1 MCVACNR
8 RRLVDKIAMIHTHR
22 GNVRVTI
29 LVAVVAVVVLLFA
42 VYARH
47 REASLSPA
55 HVSQVEKG
63 TSMEREPIHAPE
75 LDGGLAWFN
84 TDHPITL
91 ASLKGKIVLLD
102 FWTYC
107 CINCMHVIPDLKKLE
122 AKYPNQ
128 LVVIGIHSA
137 KFPNEG
143 ESDNIRQAIL
153 RYEIEHPVVNDR
165 DFQIWQRYGPR
176 SWPTLVMIDPKG
188 YVLGGIS
195 GEGHYD
201 KLDDLIGRL
210 IMEHR
215 ARGSLNEEPLKLT
228 LEKSRVSTPILSFP
242 GKVLADPHGDRVFI
256 ADSNHNR
263 IVIVTKTGKVLDVAG
278 AGEMGAADGSF
289 FDATFKHPQGMA
301 LDGDVLYVADT
312 ENHLLRRLDL
322 KARTVTTL
330 AGTGVQALGRY
341 ERGPARQVALSSPW
355 DLTLAKGILYIAM
368 AGPHQIWAM
377 NLQHSEI
384 GPYAGSSHEDRIDGP
399 LMEAALAQPS
409 GITSD
414 GTNLYVADS
423 EVSAIRSVSLNPKG
437 HVTTIVGLALFEFGD
452 VDGQGEMVRLQH
464 PLGVEHHN
472 GVLYVADT
480 YNHKIK
486 AIGPHLKTSVT
497 LFGSGKPDLRDG
509 EVPQFYEPG
518 GLSIADGKMYIADT
532 NNHVIRVADLNTKQ
546 VATLQLTG
554 ITESAGSTVADI
566 WPNLEELQMQKQVV
580 KAGTSRLTIDVEIP
594 APYKLNPGSPLE
606 YRVDVETSA
615 LSTNKRTTVKDG
627 KFPLQIPLT
636 LAEGQT
642 EIRASLSFVYCRDG
656 DEAVCII
663 KSLRWKIAVTAT
675 TKGQDELHLTHSL
688 VPLQLENQDRPL

>member
-1 MCVACNR
+1 MA
-8 RRLVDKIAMIHTHR
+8 
-22 GNVRVTI
+22 
-29 LVAVVAVVVLLFA
+29 
-42 VYARH
+42 
-47 REASLSPA
+47 
-55 HVSQVEKG
+55 
-63 TSMEREPIHAPE
+63 REPIHAPVLE
-75 LDGGLAWFN
+75 GGIAWLN

-128 LVVIGIHSA
+128 LVVIGVHSA

-165 DFQIWQRYGPR
+165 EFQIWQRYGPR
-176 SWPTLVMIDPKG
+176 SWPTLVLIDPQG
-188 YVLGGIS
+188 YILGGIS

-201 KLDDLIGRL
+201 QLDHVISQLI
-210 IMEHR
+210 IDHR
-215 ARGSLNEEPLKLT
+215 ARGTLNEEPLKLT
-228 LEKSRVSTPILSFP
+228 LEKSRVTTPVLSFP
-242 GKVLADPHGDRVFI
+242 GKVLADPHRDRLFI

-263 IVIVTKTGKVLDVAG
+263 IVIATKEGKVLDVAG
-278 AGEMGAADGSF
+278 VGEIGAADGSF
-289 FDATFKHPQGMA
+289 TEVTFHHPQGMA
-301 LDGDVLYVADT
+301 LDGDLLYVADT

-322 KARTVTTL
+322 KARTVATI

-377 NLQHSEI
+377 NLEHNEI
-384 GPYAGSSHEDRIDGP
+384 GPYAGSSREDRIDGP

-423 EVSAIRSVSLNPKG
+423 EISAIRSVSLNPKG
-437 HVTTIVGLALFEFGD
+437 NVTTVVGVALFEFGD
-452 VDGQGEMVRLQH
+452 VDGQGETVRLQH
-464 PLGVEHHN
+464 PLGVEHYN

-486 AIGPHLKTSVT
+486 AIGPQLQTSVT
-497 LFGSGKPDLRDG
+497 FLGTGRPGLRDG
-509 EVPQFYEPG
+509 EMPQFYEPA

-532 NNHVIRVADLNTKQ
+532 NNHAIRVADLHNKQ
-546 VATLQLTG
+546 VTTLQLTG
-554 ITESAGSTVADI
+554 LTESTSGTVADI
-566 WPNLEELQMQKQVV
+566 WPNLEEIHVQEQAVRIGQ
-580 KAGTSRLTIDVEIP
+580 SRLTLDIEIP

-606 YRVDVETSA
+606 YRVDLPTSA
-615 LSTNKRTTVKDG
+615 QPPGKRITVKDG
-627 KFPLQIPLT
+627 TFPLQIPLSLT
-636 LAEGQT
+636 AGQS
-642 EIRASLSFVYCRDG
+642 ELRAAVSFVYCRDG
-656 DEAVCII
+656 NEGACII
-663 KSLRWKIAVTAT
+663 KSVRWTIPVRAT
-675 TKGQDELHLTHSL
+675 NDGKDELRMIYSL

>member
-1 MCVACNR
+1 MEQRPVDTPSQYGVESW
-8 RRLVDKIAMIHTHR
+8 RLRKFFLVMLIF
-22 GNVRVTI
+22 
-29 LVAVVAVVVLLFA
+29 VAVLAFTMF
-42 VYARH
+42 R
-47 REASLSPA
+47 REARAPIPE
-55 HVSQVEKG
+55 SQVTQAQKG
-63 TSMEREPIHAPE
+63 ESMAREPIHAPE
-75 LDGGLAWFN
+75 LEGGIAWLN

-128 LVVIGIHSA
+128 LVVIGVHSA

-176 SWPTLVMIDPKG
+176 SWPTLVLIDPQG
-188 YVLGGIS
+188 YVVGGIS

-201 KLDDLIGRL
+201 KLDHVISQLVID
-210 IMEHR
+210 HR
-215 ARGSLNEEPLKLT
+215 ARGTLNEEPLKLT
-228 LEKSRVSTPILSFP
+228 LEKSRVATSVLSFP
-242 GKVLADPHGDRVFI
+242 GKVLADPHHDRLFI

-263 IVIVTKTGKVLDVAG
+263 VVITTRAGKILDVAG
-278 AGEMGAADGSF
+278 AGEIGAADGSF
-289 FDATFKHPQGMA
+289 SEATFKHPQGMA
-301 LDGDVLYVADT
+301 LDGELLYVADT

-322 KARTVTTL
+322 KARTVTTI
-330 AGTGVQALGRY
+330 AGTGVQALGHY
-341 ERGPARQVALSSPW
+341 ERGPARHVALSSPW

-377 NLQHSEI
+377 NLHHNEI
-384 GPYAGSSHEDRIDGP
+384 GPYAGSSREDRIDGP

-423 EVSAIRSVSLNPKG
+423 EISSIRSVSLNPRG
-437 HVTTIVGLALFEFGD
+437 SVSTVVGIALFEFGD

-464 PLGVEHHN
+464 PLGVEHYN

-486 AIGPHLKTSVT
+486 AIGPQLKTSVT
-497 LFGSGKPDLRDG
+497 FLGTGKPGLHDG
-509 EVPQFYEPG
+509 EMPQFYEPA

-532 NNHVIRVADLNTKQ
+532 NNHAIRVADLHTKQ
-546 VATLQLTG
+546 VTTLQLTG
-554 ITESAGSTVADI
+554 LTESRGGSVADV
-566 WPNLEELQMQKQVV
+566 WPNLEEVQVQEQTLRI
-580 KAGTSRLTIDVEIP
+580 GQSRLTLDVEIP

-606 YRVDVETSA
+606 YQVDVRTA
-615 LSTNKRTTVKDG
+615 VQQPNKRMTVKDG

-636 LAEGQT
+636 LTAGQT
-642 EIRASLSFVYCRDG
+642 EILASISFVYCRDG
-656 DEAVCII
+656 NEGVCII
-663 KSLRWKIAVTAT
+663 KSVRWMIPVTT
-675 TKGQDELHLTHSL
+675 TNDGKDELRLTHSL

>member
-1 MCVACNR
+1 MIPTERTKNFLFDIMPPR
-8 RRLVDKIAMIHTHR
+8 RDNESARVIILIAI
-22 GNVRVTI
+22 VLAIVF
-29 LVAVVAVVVLLFA
+29 VVVQRVPHTRTDL
-42 VYARH
+42 
-47 REASLSPA
+47 PTA
-55 HVSQVEKG
+55 HITQAQKG
-63 TSMEREPIHAPE
+63 APMEREPIHAPE
-75 LDGGLAWFN
+75 LEGGIAWFN

-122 AKYPNQ
+122 SKYPNQ
-128 LVVIGIHSA
+128 LVVIGVHSA

-165 DFQIWQRYGPR
+165 EFRIWRRYGPR
-176 SWPTLVMIDPKG
+176 SWPTLVLIDPQG

-201 KLDDLIGRL
+201 KLDHLISQL
-210 IMEHR
+210 IIDHR
-215 ARGSLNEEPLKLT
+215 FRGTLNEEPLSLT
-228 LEKSRVSTPILSFP
+228 LEKSRLSTPVLSFP
-242 GKVLADPHGDRVFI
+242 GKVCADPHGDRLFI

-263 IVIVTKTGKVLDVAG
+263 IVIATRTGKVLDVAG
-278 AGEMGAADGSF
+278 AGEIGAADGSF
-289 FDATFKHPQGMA
+289 ADATFKHPQGMA

-322 KARTVTTL
+322 KARTVTTI

-355 DLTLAKGILYIAM
+355 DLTLEKGILYIAM

-377 NLQHSEI
+377 NLQHNEI

-423 EVSAIRSVSLNPKG
+423 EISAIRSVSLNPKG
-437 HVTTIVGLALFEFGD
+437 HVTTIVGVALFEFGD

-464 PLGVEHHN
+464 PLGVEHYN
-472 GVLYVADT
+472 GVLYVTDT

-497 LFGSGKPDLRDG
+497 LFGSGKPGLCDG
-509 EVPQFYEPG
+509 EMPQFYEPG
-518 GLSIADGKMYIADT
+518 GLSIADGKIYIADT

-546 VATLQLTG
+546 VTTLQLIG
-554 ITESAGSTVADI
+554 ITDSVNTTVADI
-566 WPNLEELQMQKQVV
+566 WPNLEELQVQRQVV
-580 KAGTSRLTIDVEIP
+580 KSGASRLTIDVEIP

-606 YRVDVETSA
+606 YRVDVETA
-615 LSTNKRTTVKDG
+615 ARPTNKRMTVKDG

-642 EIRASLSFVYCRDG
+642 EIRASVSFVYCRDG

-663 KSLRWKIAVTAT
+663 KSLRWKITVSAT
-675 TKGQDELHLTHSL
+675 TKGQDELRLTHSL
-688 VPLQLENQDRPL
+688 VPFQLENQDRPL

>member
-1 MCVACNR
+1 MA
-8 RRLVDKIAMIHTHR
+8 
-22 GNVRVTI
+22 
-29 LVAVVAVVVLLFA
+29 
-42 VYARH
+42 
-47 REASLSPA
+47 
-55 HVSQVEKG
+55 
-63 TSMEREPIHAPE
+63 REPIHAPE
-75 LDGGLAWFN
+75 LEGGIAWLN

-91 ASLKGKIVLLD
+91 ASLRGKIVLLD

-143 ESDNIRQAIL
+143 ETDNIRQAIL

-165 DFQIWQRYGPR
+165 EFQIWQRYGPR
-176 SWPTLVMIDPKG
+176 SWPTLVMIDPQG

-215 ARGSLNEEPLKLT
+215 ARGTLNEEPLKLT
-228 LEKSRVSTPILSFP
+228 LEKSRMATSLLSFP
-242 GKVLADPHGDRVFI
+242 GKVLADPKGDRLFI

-263 IVIVTKTGKVLDVAG
+263 IIITTKSGEVQDVAG
-278 AGEMGAADGSF
+278 AGEIGATDGSF
-289 FDATFKHPQGMA
+289 SEATFKHPQGMA

-322 KARTVTTL
+322 KARTVTTI

-341 ERGPARQVALSSPW
+341 ERGSARQVALSSPW
-355 DLTLAKGILYIAM
+355 DLTLEKGILYIAM

-377 NLQHSEI
+377 NLQHNEI
-384 GPYAGSSHEDRIDGP
+384 GPYAGSSREDRIDGP

-423 EVSAIRSVSLNPKG
+423 EISAIRSVSLNPKG
-437 HVTTIVGLALFEFGD
+437 QVSTIVGVALFEFGD

-464 PLGVEHHN
+464 PLGVEHYN

-486 AIGPHLKTSVT
+486 AVGPRMQTSVT
-497 LFGSGKPDLRDG
+497 FLGSGKPGLRDG
-509 EVPQFYEPG
+509 DMPQFYEPG

-532 NNHVIRVADLNTKQ
+532 NNHAIRVADLNTKQ
-546 VATLQLTG
+546 VTTLQFTE
-554 ITESAGSTVADI
+554 ITESAEKKIGDV
-566 WPNLEELQMQKQVV
+566 WPNLEEIQVPEQTV
-580 KAGTSRLTIDVEIP
+580 RAAKSRLIINVEIP

-606 YRVDVETSA
+606 YRIDLAGQS
-615 LSTNKRTTVKDG
+615 STQIPNQRTTVKDG

-636 LAEGQT
+636 LKEGQS
-642 EIRASLSFVYCRDG
+642 EISASTSFVYCRES
-656 DEAVCII
+656 DEGACII
-663 KSLRWKIAVTAT
+663 KSLRWKIPVQAT
-675 TKGQDELHLTHSL
+675 TDGQNEIHLTHSL
-688 VPLQLENQDRPL
+688 VPLQLDNQDRLL

>member
-1 MCVACNR
+1 MDVFPQR
-8 RRLVDKIAMIHTHR
+8 STGQWR
-22 GNVRVTI
+22 GRIVLFVMVMTA
-29 LVAVVAVVVLLFA
+29 AVLAFA
-42 VYARH
+42 LYKS
-47 REASLSPA
+47 ELYSPA
-55 HVSQVEKG
+55 SDPQMTQTRKG
-63 TSMEREPIHAPE
+63 EPMARELIHAPE
-75 LDGGLAWFN
+75 LEGGIAWLN

-128 LVVIGIHSA
+128 LVVIGVHSA

-176 SWPTLVMIDPKG
+176 SWPTLVLIDPQG
-188 YVLGGIS
+188 YVVGGIS

-201 KLDDLIGRL
+201 KLDHVISQLI
-210 IMEHR
+210 IDHR
-215 ARGSLNEEPLKLT
+215 ARGTLNEEPLKLT
-228 LEKSRVSTPILSFP
+228 LEKSRVATPVLSFP
-242 GKVLADPHGDRVFI
+242 GKVLVDPYHDRLFI

-263 IVIVTKTGKVLDVAG
+263 IVITTKAGKILDVAG
-278 AGEMGAADGSF
+278 AGEIGAADGSF
-289 FDATFKHPQGMA
+289 SEATFKHPQGMA
-301 LDGDVLYVADT
+301 LDGELLYVADT

-322 KARTVTTL
+322 KARTVATI

-341 ERGPARQVALSSPW
+341 ERGPARHVALSSPW

-377 NLQHSEI
+377 NLQHNEI
-384 GPYAGSSHEDRIDGP
+384 GPYAGSSREDRIDGP

-423 EVSAIRSVSLNPKG
+423 EISSIRSVSLNPKG
-437 HVTTIVGLALFEFGD
+437 SVSTVVGLALFEFGD
-452 VDGQGEMVRLQH
+452 VDGQGETVRLQH

-486 AIGPHLKTSVT
+486 AIGPQLKTSVT
-497 LFGSGKPDLRDG
+497 FLGTGKPGLRDG
-509 EVPQFYEPG
+509 EMPQFYEPA

-532 NNHVIRVADLNTKQ
+532 NNHVIRVADLHTKQ
-546 VATLQLTG
+546 VTTLQLTG
-554 ITESAGSTVADI
+554 LTESAGIMVADI
-566 WPNLEELQMQKQVV
+566 WPNLEEIHVQEQVLRV
-580 KAGTSRLTIDVEIP
+580 GQSRLTLEVEIP

-606 YRVDVETSA
+606 YRVDVRTSVPQM
-615 LSTNKRTTVKDG
+615 NKRVTVKDG
-627 KFPLQIPLT
+627 KFPLQIPLALT
-636 LAEGQT
+636 SGQT
-642 EIRASLSFVYCRDG
+642 EIRASVSFVYCRDG
-656 DEAVCII
+656 NEGVCII
-663 KSLRWKIAVTAT
+663 KSVRWTIPVKAT
-675 TKGQDELHLTHSL
+675 NDGKDELRIEHSL
-688 VPLQLENQDRPL
+688 VPFQLENQDRPL